1 MSLGVAHFALGA
13 ACTLAVVALVAPRT
27 RYRTTVAVAG
37 GLWGMAPDAHWLLPG
52 LRESTKPAIHD
63 SVLAN
68 VFWFHGLL
76 DTHDGAHSPTV
87 AAAFLGLLGVVA
99 FLTEFRRARLASRT
113 ADQRNRGEAD
123 ATAD

>member
-27 RYRTTVAVAG
+27 RYRTTAAVAG
-37 GLWGMAPDAHWLLPG
+37 GLWGMAPDAHWILPG
-52 LRESTKPAIHD
+52 LRESTKPVVHD
-63 SVLAN
+63 SALAN

-76 DTHDGAHSPTV
+76 DAHDGAHSPKV
-87 AAAFLGLLGVVA
+87 AAALLGLLGAVA
-99 FLTEFRRARLASRT
+99 LLTEFRRARLAPRT
-113 ADQRNRGEAD
+113 SDRRDRNETD